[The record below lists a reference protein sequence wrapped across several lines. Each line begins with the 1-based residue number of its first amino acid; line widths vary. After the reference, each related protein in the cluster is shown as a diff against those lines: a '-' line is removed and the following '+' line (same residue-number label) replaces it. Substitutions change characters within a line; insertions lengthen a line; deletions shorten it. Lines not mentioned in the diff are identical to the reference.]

1 MKVRL
6 LVGGVLVDE
15 AEHTYGELY
24 TEHNVTKERGEY
36 LVSIGAAEE
45 LKAPAKKAPAKA
57 DSDDDK
63 KAEEKTE
70 PAPAPA
76 APARKPAPRA
86 K

>member
-15 AEHTYGELY
+15 AESTYGELY
-24 TEHNVTKERGEY
+24 TEHNVSVERGEY

-45 LKAPAKKAPAKA
+45 VKPAKKVPAKA
-57 DSDDDK
+57 DPDAEK
-63 KAEEKTE
+63 KDEPKTE
-70 PAPAPA
+70 APA
-76 APARKPAPRA
+76 APARKPAPRT